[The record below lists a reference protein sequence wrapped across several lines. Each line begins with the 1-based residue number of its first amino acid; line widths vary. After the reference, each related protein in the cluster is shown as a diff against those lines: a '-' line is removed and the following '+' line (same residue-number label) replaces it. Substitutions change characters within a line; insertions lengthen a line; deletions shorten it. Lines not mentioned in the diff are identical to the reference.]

1 MAREIFQDNEFRVG
15 YEKPRLVT
23 DPAKIEECLP
33 LLTQEFSHNKPETFS
48 KKLLAALKVDGAE
61 VFSDPTANPRGADM
75 FVLEEQGHVD
85 AISVAKYYSWDLLKS
100 QLCLQPTIDESGKVT
115 AFRVQSMEGLFAD
128 AGLDASRS
136 KVAVELA
143 YNYVDPNSRGK
154 GYGKAMF
161 ATRIQRGIELKGA
174 SDCILFTM
182 SRGAHIDSGIGVK
195 ILEQLMQKERK
206 LQGAQ
211 ENERITPQGM
221 TVEVAK
227 LAVTLEIPPGINL
240 IEVNKSSRPIVTFAA
255 ANQMQFVG
263 LFRDLSPIFA
273 KII

>member
-1 MAREIFQDNEFRVG
+1 MAREIFRDNELRVDC
-15 YEKPRLVT
+15 EKPRLVT
-23 DPAKIEECLP
+23 DPAQIEEYLP
-33 LLTQEFSHNKPETFS
+33 LLTQEFSHNRPETFS
-48 KKLLAALKVDGAE
+48 NKLLAALKVGGAE
-61 VFSDPTANPRGADM
+61 VFSDPAANPRGADM

-85 AISVAKYYSWDLLKS
+85 AISVAKYYSWDLLKG
-100 QLCLQPTIDESGKVT
+100 QLCLQPLFDESGELT
-115 AFRVQSMEGLFAD
+115 AFRVQSMEGLFAG

-161 ATRIQRGIELKGA
+161 ATRIQRGIELKGT

-182 SRGAHIDSGIGVK
+182 SRGAHIDAGVGIK
-195 ILEQLMQKERK
+195 ILERLMQKERK

-211 ENERITPQGM
+211 ENEKITPQGIS
-221 TVEVAK
+221 VGVPE
-227 LAVTLEIPPGINL
+227 LIISLEIPPETNL

-255 ANQMQFVG
+255 ANQMQFIG